1 MNVKSCFKTFCALFI
16 DSLLSL
22 IPTWQSLRSPEF
34 VVTSRTFNN
43 VAFAPCVE
51 IEYTRKRTIYC
62 IGLVTVNTLLRNLL
76 MSERFWQINNV
87 LTSKQDECIGVIRKE
102 KWMHEEWKE
111 KLIMWQAQ
119 ELHRHWNY
127 LRHFLI
133 SFLSVDACIWC
144 GVTLLCFFVFVVMEN
159 ISLHSS
165 LFLSGLV
172 YSEREKRG
180 NVLKVFIILFHPIS
194 FVYHPSPF
202 CLEYVP

>member
-1 MNVKSCFKTFCALFI
+1 
-16 DSLLSL
+16 
-22 IPTWQSLRSPEF
+22 
-34 VVTSRTFNN
+34 
-43 VAFAPCVE
+43 
-51 IEYTRKRTIYC
+51 
-62 IGLVTVNTLLRNLL
+62 
-76 MSERFWQINNV
+76 MSASFWQINNI
-87 LTSKQDECIGVIRKE
+87 LISKQDECIGMSSKE
-102 KWMHEEWKE
+102 RWMHEEWKE
-111 KLIMWQAQ
+111 KLVMWQAQ

-127 LRHFLI
+127 SRRCLI

-180 NVLKVFIILFHPIS
+180 NMLKVFIILFHPIS

-202 CLEYVP
+202 CLEYKLLRWQEHGNVKL